1 MSRASTNDQEAI
13 NIFKDAIEN
22 EVFSYEQLRLML
34 VKASTIMNAVTIKD
48 VLRSISVD
56 LSDLTA

>member
-13 NIFKDAIEN
+13 NIFKAAIEN

-48 VLRSISVD
+48 VLRSVSVD